1 MTSNNDISGGLD
13 RPIAL
18 AVIVASTREGRR
30 GRALTDWVVTQIAER
45 SDIVVD
51 EIDLDDLDLP
61 VRFGFGANAA
71 VEDLRERV
79 QRADAYLV
87 VTPEYN
93 HSYPASLK
101 HAIDFVKDQWKR
113 KPVGFVSYGGVS
125 GGLRAVEHLRGV
137 FNERTRTGCATR

>member
-1 MTSNNDISGGLD
+1 MSSNIAPRDRLD
-13 RPIAL
+13 RPIGL

-30 GRALTDWVVTQIAER
+30 GRALTDWLVAR
-45 SDIVVD
+45 MADRPDIVVD

-61 VRFGFGANAA
+61 TRFGFGANAA
-71 VEDLRERV
+71 VEDLRRRV
-79 QRADAYLV
+79 DEADAFLV

-101 HAIDFVKDQWKR
+101 HAIDFVKDPWKR

-137 FNERTRTGCATR
+137 FNELHAHGIR